1 MNCLQQFYK
10 ALKLTNGNFCITN
23 NLCGKLTSSLELPII
38 FDVRFKVTTV
48 TVFIFGFNLLS
59 CESNNFT
66 FKVL

>member
-10 ALKLTNGNFCITN
+10 ALKLTNDNFCITN
-23 NLCGKLTSSLELPII
+23 NLRGKLTSSLELPIL